1 MQHAYRTHAGGKFAE
16 LLGEGVIARNCERS
30 VLNWT
35 FKKFPRDEA
44 AWDNKHFRATY
55 KQKVVNLLAEFKRE
69 KSKVVSVSLSTAGD
83 GGVKVKLDI
92 VPQLVCRL
100 QRKELES
107 TKLAWYSPEVL
118 DPNGLYSQAMFKLKQ
133 KELMLE
139 AAKVKQ
145 DEDYA
150 GMFKCGKCKSKK
162 TTYYQMQTRSADE
175 PMVRFLLISCTAHY
189 LTLFSDHL
197 RHLPRMQQ
205 SLEVLNTF

>member
-1 MQHAYRTHAGGKFAE
+1 MQHTYRTYASGKFAE
-16 LLGEGVIARNCERS
+16 FFGEGAIARNCERS

-44 AWDNKHFRATY
+44 AWDNKNFKRTY
-55 KQKVVNLLAEFKRE
+55 HQKVVNLLAEFKRE
-69 KSKVVSVSLSTAGD
+69 KSKMVTVSLSTAGG

-118 DPNGLYSQAMFKLKQ
+118 DPSGLYSQAMFKLKQ

-175 PMVRFLLISCTAHY
+175 PMTAY
-189 LTLFSDHL
+189 VTCLDCNN
-197 RHLPRMQQ
+197 RWKC
-205 SLEVLNTF
+205 

>member
-1 MQHAYRTHAGGKFAE
+1 MQHAYRTYAGGKFAE
-16 LLGEGVIARNCERS
+16 LFGEGVIARNCERS

-35 FKKFPRDEA
+35 FKKFPRDDA
-44 AWDNKHFRATY
+44 AWDNKYFRATY
-55 KQKVVNLLAEFKRE
+55 KQKLVNLLTEFKRE
-69 KSKVVSVSLSTAGD
+69 KSKMVAVSLITAGD

-118 DPNGLYSQAMFKLKQ
+118 DPNGLYSQAMFKRK
-133 KELMLE
+133 KNELEME
-139 AAKVKQ
+139 TANSKR
-145 DEDYA
+145 DEDYT

-175 PMVRFLLISCTAHY
+175 PMTTYVTCLGCSNRWKC
-189 LTLFSDHL
+189 
-197 RHLPRMQQ
+197 
-205 SLEVLNTF
+205 

>member
-1 MQHAYRTHAGGKFAE
+1 MQHTYRTYATGKFAE
-16 LLGEGVIARNCERS
+16 FFGEGAIARNCERS

-44 AWDNKHFRATY
+44 AWDNKTFKRTY
-55 KQKVVNLLAEFKRE
+55 HQKVVNLLAEFKRD
-69 KSKVVSVSLSTAGD
+69 KSKMVTVSLSTAGD

-92 VPQLVCRL
+92 VPQLMCRL

-107 TKLAWYSPEVL
+107 TKLAWYPPEVL
-118 DPNGLYSQAMFKLKQ
+118 DPNGLYSQAMFKLKK
-133 KELMLE
+133 KELEME
-139 AAKVKQ
+139 AARVKQ

-175 PMVRFLLISCTAHY
+175 PMTTYVTCMGCNNRWKC
-189 LTLFSDHL
+189 
-197 RHLPRMQQ
+197 
-205 SLEVLNTF
+205 

>member
-1 MQHAYRTHAGGKFAE
+1 MQHTYRTYSGGKFAE
-16 LLGEGVIARNCERS
+16 LFGEGVLARNCERS

-35 FKKFPRDEA
+35 FKQFPRDEA
-44 AWDNKHFRATY
+44 AWDNKIFRRTY
-55 KQKVVNLLAEFKRE
+55 KQKVVSLLAEFKRD
-69 KSKVVSVSLSTAGD
+69 KSKVVTVSLSTAGG

-118 DPNGLYSQAMFKLKQ
+118 DPNGLYSQAMFKRKK
-133 KELMLE
+133 KELEME
-139 AAKVKQ
+139 AANAKQ
-145 DEDYA
+145 NEDYV

-175 PMVRFLLISCTAHY
+175 PMTTYVTCLGCNNRWKC
-189 LTLFSDHL
+189 
-197 RHLPRMQQ
+197 
-205 SLEVLNTF
+205 

>member
-1 MQHAYRTHAGGKFAE
+1 MLKKKVKHLVRMQHAYRTYSSGKFAE

-44 AWDNKHFRATY
+44 AWDNKHFRTTY
-55 KQKVVNLLAEFKRE
+55 KQKFVNLLAEFKRE
-69 KSKVVSVSLSTAGD
+69 KSKVVTVSLSTAGD

-118 DPNGLYSQAMFKLKQ
+118 DPNGLYSQAMFKRKK

-139 AAKVKQ
+139 AAKMKQ
-145 DEDYA
+145 DEDYV
-150 GMFKCGKCKSKK
+150 GMFKCGKCKSIR

-175 PMVRFLLISCTAHY
+175 PMTTYVTC
-189 LTLFSDHL
+189 
-197 RHLPRMQQ
+197 MQC
-205 SLEVLNTF
+205 NNRWKC

>member
-1 MQHAYRTHAGGKFAE
+1 MQHTYRTYAGGKFAE
-16 LLGEGVIARNCERS
+16 FFGEGAIARNCERS

-44 AWDNKHFRATY
+44 AWDNKTFKRTY
-55 KQKVVNLLAEFKRE
+55 HQKVVNLLAEFKRE
-69 KSKVVSVSLSTAGD
+69 KSKMVTVSLSTAGD
-83 GGVKVKLDI
+83 GGVSVKLDI

-118 DPNGLYSQAMFKLKQ
+118 DPNGLCSQAMFRLKK

-175 PMVRFLLISCTAHY
+175 PMTAY
-189 LTLFSDHL
+189 VTCLDCNN
-197 RHLPRMQQ
+197 RWKC
-205 SLEVLNTF
+205 